1 MLTKVLLFYLGVSI
15 SLATIY
21 INRIAKAEK
30 ELQNYPVGDVGDCIE
45 IDFSYTPGMY
55 IFFPS
60 IVLVKIYIGVVR
72 IINNLL

>member
-1 MLTKVLLFYLGVSI
+1 MLTKLLFFYFGVSI

-30 ELQNYPVGDVGDCIE
+30 DLYNYPVGDVEEYIK
-45 IDFSYTPGMY
+45 IDYSYTPGMY
-55 IFFPS
+55 VFFPS
-60 IVLVKIYIGVVR
+60 IVLVKIYIGVIR